1 MKVAVGTVIYRNAWN
16 WREAFLHS
24 LLEQTDKD
32 FELLVINDDIEET
45 DLEYF
50 ADGYSK
56 FLIDIIKGKEGAT
69 ISENRIRLL
78 SEARDRQYDLLILAD
93 FDDWFAGNRVE
104 YTKNSYRSDICF
116 YYHNL
121 RLEHEPETCFAN
133 LPFDIDKIDELLE
146 KNFLGLSN
154 TAVNIN
160 LIEPDFITSLEN
172 VQTNVFDWYFFSRLL
187 LGRKKGMQVQ
197 NTYTYYR
204 QQRNHLA
211 GIVHDDFD
219 SLKRE
224 IKVKL
229 HHYLLLKQY
238 NSLYSELYDSYSRL
252 DVLDESELRKYLIY
266 DKSRMW
272 WSNFQLRRDRHVYL

>member
-24 LLEQTDKD
+24 FLEQTDKD

-50 ADGYSK
+50 TDGNSK
-56 FLIDIIKGKEGAT
+56 FLIDIVKGKEGAT

-78 SEARDRQYDLLILAD
+78 SEAKDRQYDLLILAD

-121 RLEHEPETCFAN
+121 RLEHESENCFAN
-133 LPFDIDKIDELLE
+133 LPFDIDKIDGLLE

-187 LGRKKGMQVQ
+187 LERKKGIQVQ
-197 NTYTYYR
+197 DTYTYYR
-204 QQRNHLA
+204 QQQNHLA

-219 SLKRE
+219 SLKKE

-238 NSLYSELYDSYSRL
+238 SPLYSELYDSYSQL
-252 DVLDESELRKYLIY
+252 SVLEESELRKYLIH